1 MSLIPKPLLVGVA
14 TPQANPTVEPEL
26 RELLPGHCNMQV
38 SRLTSTAPDSAT
50 RLRDYLEHLDAT
62 VAQYGGMPLRALG
75 FACTS
80 STYLLG
86 QARQD
91 ELIVGLGLDYPV
103 VTACDAIGAAL
114 RRLGAQ
120 RIALV
125 MPYPE
130 PLAAAAQAYW
140 IEQGCEIA
148 EVVRVDIGSQ
158 DTRRIY
164 ALGNADAAEALRQVD
179 CHGVDAVVVTGTG
192 MPSLGAIRIAQEQ
205 SPVPIFSSNMALAAE
220 LLRAAGG

>member
-1 MSLIPKPLLVGVA
+1 MSLMPKPILVGVA
-14 TPQANPTVEPEL
+14 TPQANPTVEAEL
-26 RELLPGHCNMQV
+26 RELLPAHCNMQV
-38 SRLTSTAPDSAT
+38 ARLTSRSTDSAG

-91 ELIVGLGLDYPV
+91 ELIIGLGLDYPV
-103 VTACDAIGAAL
+103 VTACDAIGAVL
-114 RRLGAQ
+114 RRLGAL

-140 IEQGCEIA
+140 HDYGCDIA
-148 EVVRVDIGSQ
+148 QVVRVDIGSQ

-164 ALGNADAAEALRQVD
+164 ALGNADAAEALLQVD
-179 CHGVDAVVVTGTG
+179 CGGADAVVVTGTG
-192 MPSLGAIRIAQEQ
+192 MPSLAAIGIAQER

-220 LLRAAGG
+220 LLRAAGS

>member
-1 MSLIPKPLLVGVA
+1 MSLIPARCLIGVA

-26 RELLPGHCNMQV
+26 RELLPAHCNMQV
-38 SRLTSTAPDSAT
+38 SRLTSRAADSAG
-50 RLRDYLEHLDAT
+50 RLRDYLERLEVT
-62 VAQYGGMPLRALG
+62 VDQYGGMPLRALG

-103 VTACDAIGAAL
+103 VTACDAIAAIL

-140 IEQGCEIA
+140 QEHGCEIA
-148 EVVRVDIGSQ
+148 QVVRVDIGSQ

-164 ALGNADAAEALRQVD
+164 ALGNADAAGALRQVD
-179 CHGVDAVVVTGTG
+179 CDGVDAVLVTGTG
-192 MPSLGAIRIAQEQ
+192 MPSLAAIRIAQEQ

-220 LLRAAGG
+220 LLRVASP

>member
-38 SRLTSTAPDSAT
+38 SRLTSAAPDSAT
-50 RLRDYLEHLDAT
+50 RLRDYLEYLDAT

-114 RRLGAQ
+114 RRLAAQ

-179 CHGVDAVVVTGTG
+179 WHGVDAVVVTGTG